1 MNLNGIVFV
10 IDDDPAMRDSLRC
23 LLESV
28 ELEVRTY
35 ESAAK
40 FLDGFK
46 RIRPSC
52 LVLDVRMPGLSGLD
66 LQEELVRRQLLMPV
80 IMISGHGDVPVAVRA
95 MRAGAVDFI
104 EKPFSDQ
111 LLLDR
116 VRHAMEQDRSE
127 SAADNRRWEVE
138 ACLEQLTPR
147 EREVMGQ
154 VVAGK
159 SNRQIAEDLGLSQK
173 TVEIHRARVMAKM
186 EVKSLPELVRDV
198 LLSRG
203 DA

>member
-1 MNLNGIVFV
+1 
-10 IDDDPAMRDSLRC
+10 
-23 LLESV
+23 
-28 ELEVRTY
+28 
-35 ESAAK
+35 
-40 FLDGFK
+40 
-46 RIRPSC
+46 
-52 LVLDVRMPGLSGLD
+52 MPGLSGLD

-80 IMISGHGDVPVAVRA
+80 IMISGHGDVSVAVRA